1 MTENVLKTEDVGAIR
16 VITLNRPH
24 RMNAIDLDLGCA
36 LRDAVAAA
44 CADAGVRA
52 VVITGEGSNFCTG
65 GDLRR
70 DRSKEAA
77 AGVELVDIVQEAFLA
92 LRHGDKASVAAVQGH
107 AQGAGLS
114 LMLACDFAI
123 ADTTAKFGA
132 PFTGAGLVPDM
143 GLAIT
148 LPERVGIGMA
158 RDMVLCGTVK
168 DAAAALAAGL
178 VDMVC
183 EPGRALP
190 AAMEKA
196 AVLAGR
202 APLAIAGARVLL
214 NRTRDPLELVLGEE
228 SRRQKAL
235 RQTEDSREAIA
246 AFGEKRRPQ
255 FKGR

>member
-1 MTENVLKTEDVGAIR
+1 MTDEVLKAHNVGAVR

-24 RMNAIDLDLGCA
+24 RMNAIDLDLACA
-36 LRDAVAAA
+36 FRDAIVSASN
-44 CADAGVRA
+44 DAEVRA
-52 VVITGEGSNFCTG
+52 IVIAGEGSNFCSG

-70 DRSKEAA
+70 DRAKEAA
-77 AGVELVDIVQEAFLA
+77 AGIDVVEVVQEAFLV
-92 LRHGDKASVAAVQGH
+92 LRNGDKASVAAVQGH

-114 LMLACDFAI
+114 LVLACDFAI

-183 EPGRALP
+183 EPGQALP
-190 AAMEKA
+190 AALEKA
-196 AVLAGR
+196 AVLASR
-202 APLAIAGARVLL
+202 APLAIAAARALL
-214 NRTRDPLELVLGEE
+214 NRTRDPVEIVLREE
-228 SRRQKAL
+228 TRLQNAL
-235 RQTEDSREAIA
+235 RLTQDAREAVA
-246 AFGEKRRPQ
+246 AFGEKRKPVFR
-255 FKGR
+255 GR